1 MFLFLK
7 MVKILISKHI
17 GYSAPSPKSTGLIR
31 FDFPAYSQV

>member
-7 MVKILISKHI
+7 MVKILIS